1 MWAPS
6 RDISKIR
13 SWTIEKLAGC
23 SLGIWPQV
31 WKCPEGDPLGVSH
44 HGLSALRLEDDTWE
58 NHSEILWTLPAGR
71 HSIAEVQTRVQVLL
85 PEFRSSNV
93 PFAFLVRY
101 VSYGPFFVGSYGWQW
116 GFSLQPFG
124 ERLHQFLL
132 GRLVNESKCLLP
144 AINFGYFG
152 TQPHSMISKEIWRQ
166 GSAKAFLGCS
176 SPTKYII
183 CMLQVGFKHVPYGP
197 QKYGHVQPT
206 NVDLHR

>member
-1 MWAPS
+1 MMWSLDVPCSLDLTSIYHKIYLNIKMWAPS

-44 HGLSALRLEDDTWE
+44 HGLSALWLEDDTWE

-71 HSIAEVQTRVQVLL
+71 HSIAEVQTRVHVLL

-101 VSYGPFFVGSYGWQW
+101 VSYGPFFVDSYGRQW

-124 ERLHQFLL
+124 ERHHQFLP

-144 AINFGYFG
+144 ANQLWIFRNTAPF
-152 TQPHSMISKEIWRQ
+152 
-166 GSAKAFLGCS
+166 
-176 SPTKYII
+176 
-183 CMLQVGFKHVPYGP
+183 
-197 QKYGHVQPT
+197 
-206 NVDLHR
+206 NDLKGDMEAR